1 MSIMVEGGLF
11 PFTGKPFEVE
21 YIPKETFEETIANE
35 STSSWAR
42 FGAQCFLDIREP
54 RPFPDILNDR
64 FGVINLLTREPTQV
78 WIDFSFQKKFPQ
90 LVSAE
95 CPAEEIQKLVVL

>member
-42 FGAQCFLDIREP
+42 FGAQCFLDILNANQLGYAGANLNAT
-54 RPFPDILNDR
+54 FPELQPVEVEE
-64 FGVINLLTREPTQV
+64 FL
-78 WIDFSFQKKFPQ
+78 KKWWGK
-90 LVSAE
+90 SE
-95 CPAEEIQKLVVL
+95 